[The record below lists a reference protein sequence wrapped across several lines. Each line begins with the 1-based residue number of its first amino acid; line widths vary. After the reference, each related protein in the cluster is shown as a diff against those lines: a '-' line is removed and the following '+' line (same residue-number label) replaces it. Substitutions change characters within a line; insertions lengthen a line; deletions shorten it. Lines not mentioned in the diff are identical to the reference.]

1 MPTFR
6 TMQFGELNYRSE
18 DVINLPEGLV
28 GMPSLRN
35 WLILDMG
42 DDVPLKWFQSLD
54 RADFGFPVTQP
65 WFFHDDYEVQVT
77 RGVQDTLGTAQ
88 VDDLTTLI
96 ITTVHPGGEK
106 VTGNLLAPLVVDTE
120 TRKGAQLTLDDG
132 RYAMRQEINYMKFG
146 LAVQDES
153 SDNAQVE
160 AVADQARAGSSADA
174 EATAPETV
182 GV

>member
-6 TMQFGELNYRSE
+6 TVQFGELNYRSD
-18 DVINLPEGLV
+18 DVIHLPEGLV
-28 GMPSLRN
+28 GMPHLRN

-54 RADFGFPVTQP
+54 RGDFGFPVTQP
-65 WFFHDDYEVQVT
+65 WFFHDEYEVQVAKPV
-77 RGVQDTLGTAQ
+77 RERLRTAK
-88 VDDLTTLI
+88 VEDLTTLI

-120 TRKGAQLTLDDG
+120 TRQGAQLTLDDG
-132 RYAMRQEINYMKFG
+132 RFEMRQEINYVKFG
-146 LAVQDES
+146 LAVQTD
-153 SDNAQVE
+153 
-160 AVADQARAGSSADA
+160 SADNGPAETGVAVPNGVGA
-174 EATAPETV
+174 EAAAETPELA